1 MKKSDTEK
9 NRNIKL
15 LIIEDHEV
23 VRQGLR
29 MVLETD
35 DEIRVV
41 GEAGDGR
48 DIEGLME
55 SMDPNMIL
63 LDMELPFIHGVALC
77 KTIKTRWPEI
87 KVLILTAYLNND
99 LVIEAIRGGADG
111 YLLKDIE
118 REKLITNIKEA
129 FQGKK
134 ALDSTMTETLFQ
146 NIQDPKTR
154 YFKELTPSE
163 EALLEE
169 IAKGKTNKEI
179 ANILNLA
186 EKTVRN
192 YSSKL
197 YRKLGVDNRT
207 EASNYYHQRVGNIIR
222 DK

>member
-1 MKKSDTEK
+1 MKKSDTE
-9 NRNIKL
+9 NSMDIKL

-48 DIEGLME
+48 NIEGLME
-55 SMDPNMIL
+55 STDPNMIL
-63 LDMELPFIHGVALC
+63 LDMELPFIHGVTLC
-77 KTIKTRWPEI
+77 KSIKTRWPKV
-87 KVLILTAYLNND
+87 KVLILTAYLNDN

-118 REKLITNIKEA
+118 REKLITNIKET

-134 ALDSTMTETLFQ
+134 ALDSSMTKTLFE
-146 NIQDPKTR
+146 NIQDPKKR
-154 YFKELTPSE
+154 LFKELTLSE

-179 ANILNLA
+179 ARTMDLA

-197 YRKLGVDNRT
+197 FRKIGVDNRT
-207 EASNYYHQRVGNIIR
+207 EASNYYHQRV